1 MSPQPHRKKDAKAE
15 GRGPPDEP
23 KDTMATFKALTK
35 RLLQVT
41 PAEVQTQQV
50 LYDAA
55 RERRFESRDLRAPKK
70 TKKNKQLRPSTDASA
85 DQLGPSTLLPRT
97 E

>member
-1 MSPQPHRKKDAKAE
+1 MSPPQHRKKDAKAE

-23 KDTMATFKALTK
+23 KDTIATFKALTK

-41 PAEVQTQQV
+41 PAEVQTQQA

-55 RERRFESRDLRAPKK
+55 REQRFEAPGSLEPKK
-70 TKKNKQLRPSTDASA
+70 RKKKSSSKGHLSATSEPNRSKQSQRDA
-85 DQLGPSTLLPRT
+85 
-97 E
+97 